1 MWRMRKSSQTE
12 PKGLAT
18 GIRSHKAAANA
29 AGKGG
34 NILEQTRAVRCSAA
48 VELGEDGRVQPGTR
62 SPASFLSAEAESPGA
77 DNEPP
82 PGTEGPLAGACVPG
96 RWAQAAEA
104 GGGRRPGPGESVRTY
119 HRGKVSTRPGAGC
132 RDDAG
137 ERCAGRQRGKRA
149 GQRGAARG
157 AAVAT
162 EAVRRG
168 APWAREGRAGAFGNG
183 DGPGRRGSGTTAAA
197 ARGHN
202 PGGGR
207 RRGEGR
213 GRSTD
218 PPSPVASLPR
228 GGLSQGCWEP

>member
-1 MWRMRKSSQTE
+1 MHRR
-12 PKGLAT
+12 GT
-18 GIRSHKAAANA
+18 GGR
-29 AGKGG
+29 GRPDWG
-34 NILEQTRAVRCSAA
+34 RAQ
-48 VELGEDGRVQPGTR
+48 LGPR
-62 SPASFLSAEAESPGA
+62 SPTSFLPAETEENPGA

-82 PGTEGPLAGACVPG
+82 PGAEGPLAGACVPG

-104 GGGRRPGPGESVRTY
+104 GGGRRPSPIDSVRTY
-119 HRGKVSTRPGAGC
+119 QRGKVSARPGAGC
-132 RDDAG
+132 RADAG
-137 ERCAGRQRGKRA
+137 DRCCGRQRGKRA
-149 GQRGAARG
+149 GQRGAAPG

-168 APWAREGRAGAFGNG
+168 APRAREGRAGAFGNG

-207 RRGEGR
+207 RRDAGR

-218 PPSPVASLPR
+218 TPR
-228 GGLSQGCWEP
+228 PCVTPEGRDRTGLLGTVVQSSEGGMGF